1 MKKSIYRI
9 FAGAMSLVIVASVLS
24 ACGESSESGAKQ
36 MLVDIAKTSSE
47 TVKNYLNLI
56 SDSPSELKSG
66 GKANVTI
73 KPGDYL
79 DELIGSD
86 IKEISLDVDAKLKG
100 KVAGA
105 GMSLSY
111 DGEGIADI
119 DTVYDGESEN
129 MYYKIVGLSDKY
141 IKTSLREDETE
152 SILSDLES
160 MSDID
165 FVMPQGAESVNAV
178 FDKAVGVL
186 KSADISGIV
195 SDVDSVIT
203 AVDKALPEAEE
214 SGKKTVKKNGIEAV
228 FETEKFSFNDEK
240 VDSKCTAAAKEAL
253 LEAEN
258 IKAVVSQVTDYEELV
273 NNMFESDYLD
283 IYAEDEDAHS
293 ESDNAI
299 FFYYDDKLSGFGV
312 DDSNYF
318 VSADTDDGYMFVY
331 KSDYDNS
338 NKDEIALTAIPDG
351 EKLDISFNMSM
362 GDDTAVS
369 LFSDNELIIKI
380 NDFEIVNSDTG
391 TYNAEIEAGASISI
405 GEGEQPMHC
414 AVRAKCKG
422 DDRTQKESGEVL
434 VEENKKEKN
443 LLSYDYSFQKT
454 DASDIK
460 IPDDSEC
467 VSDEDAASE
476 FSDDKFTSWI
486 EKISKVIGVDL
497 NEKIDEWIE
506 SGLGYYDDSFDEYSD
521 IDYDNEPLYDLM
533 DNYGVDFW
541 DYYDDDYTEFNMDK
555 FLADAK
561 KVYPAEKMDA
571 LKEQIEEEY
580 KYYLNNTP
588 NLDALYDDYGIDYWD
603 YYDDDFVEFDMDKF
617 LADAKKVYPAE
628 KMDDLKKEI
637 ETEVSENE

>member
-86 IKEISLDVDAKLKG
+86 IKEISFDVDAKLKG

-129 MYYKIVGLSDKY
+129 MYYKIVGLNDKY
-141 IKTSLREDETE
+141 IKTSLREDETD

-165 FVMPQGAESVNAV
+165 FVMPQGSESVNEV

-186 KSADISGIV
+186 KSANISGIV

-214 SGKKTVKKNGIEAV
+214 SGEKTVKKNGIEAV

-273 NNMFESDYLD
+273 NNMFESDYAD
-283 IYAEDEDAHS
+283 IYAEDEDARS
-293 ESDNAI
+293 KSDNAI

-312 DDSNYF
+312 DDRNYF

-405 GEGEQPMHC
+405 SEGEQPMHC
-414 AVRAKCKG
+414 AVKAKCKG

-486 EKISKVIGVDL
+486 EKISKAIGVDL

-541 DYYDDDYTEFNMDK
+541 DYYSDDYTEFNMDK